1 MRTAYTSDQIRA
13 AEAALMATLPEG
25 ALMERAATGLAVV
38 CARMLG
44 GVYGSRVVLL
54 VGGGD
59 NGGDALYAG
68 ARLAAR
74 GARVEALLAGTRV
87 HAAGLA
93 ALRRAGGR
101 VTDLRGDSDH
111 GPAADP
117 AGAGTR
123 TPGKP
128 VEDPAGARVRALLDA
143 ADLIVD
149 GMLGIGGAGA
159 LREPYAT
166 LAGLANDAPG
176 EVLAVDVPSGV
187 DASSGRVEGPAV
199 RADATVTFGAWKAG
213 LLVDPGSGHA
223 GRKEL
228 VDIGLGPHL
237 PDPDVAALTGP
248 DVAALLP
255 TPGASSDKYRRGVV
269 GIAAGSERYTGAA
282 VLAVGG
288 ALRAGVGM
296 VRYAGVAEPVA
307 QVRAR
312 WPEAVITTLA
322 PGEGVEEVGRV
333 QAWVLGPGL
342 GTGDEARAVA
352 RSVLSSEVPVLV
364 DADALTLVA
373 QDRSLLRR
381 GAPVL
386 VTPHAGE
393 LSRLIGVPRERI
405 EARRLENAR
414 RAADELGV
422 TVLLKGSTTLVAEEG
437 RPVRINPTGSPW
449 LATGGTGDVLA
460 GLAGALLAA
469 GLSGYDAASCAAYL
483 HGIAGREGPL
493 TAWDVAE
500 ALPEAVRSL
509 IDGPAGGPDG
519 GPAGGPDGGPAGRVA
534 GGVADGTR
542 HHRSPAKL
550 GS

>member
-44 GVYGSRVVLL
+44 GVYGSRVALL

-74 GARVEALLAGTRV
+74 GARVEAIAAGTRV
-87 HAAGLA
+87 HTGGLE

-101 VTDLRGDSDH
+101 VVDPEG
-111 GPAADP
+111 AA
-117 AGAGTR
+117 
-123 TPGKP
+123 
-128 VEDPAGARVRALLDA
+128 ARAVLGA

-149 GMLGIGGAGA
+149 GMVGIGGSGA

-166 LAGLANDAPG
+166 LARLAAEAPG

-187 DASSGRVEGPAV
+187 DASNGQVEGAAV
-199 RADATVTFGAWKAG
+199 QADATVTFGAWKTG
-213 LLVDPGSGHA
+213 LLVDPGRGYA
-223 GRKEL
+223 GRTEL

-237 PDPDVAALTGP
+237 PDPAVTAPQDA

-255 TPGASSDKYRRGVV
+255 RPGATSDKYRRGVV

-288 ALRAGVGM
+288 ALRGGVGL
-296 VRYAGVAEPVA
+296 VRYAGTAEPVA

-322 PGEGVEEVGRV
+322 PGEGVERVGRV

-342 GTGDEARAVA
+342 GTGDEAHAVA
-352 RSVLSSEVPVLV
+352 RSVLASDVPVLV
-364 DADALTLVA
+364 DADGLTLLA
-373 QDRSLLRR
+373 ADRSLLHRS
-381 GAPVL
+381 APVL
-386 VTPHAGE
+386 LTPHAGE
-393 LSRLIGVPRERI
+393 LSRLTDVPRDRI
-405 EARRLENAR
+405 EARRLENVR
-414 RAADELGV
+414 QAAAELGV
-422 TVLLKGSTTLVAEEG
+422 TVLLKGSTTLVAQEG
-437 RPVRINPTGSPW
+437 RPVVVNPTGSPW
-449 LATGGTGDVLA
+449 LATGGTGDVLS
-460 GLAGALLAA
+460 GLTGALLAA
-469 GLSGYDAASCAAYL
+469 GLDTYDAASAGAYL
-483 HGIAGREGPL
+483 HGIAGRSGPL
-493 TAWDVAE
+493 SAWDVAQ
-500 ALPEAVRSL
+500 ALPEAARGLVNGRRR
-509 IDGPAGGPDG
+509 GVPA
-519 GPAGGPDGGPAGRVA
+519 ARLGR
-534 GGVADGTR
+534 
-542 HHRSPAKL
+542 
-550 GS
+550 

>member
-1 MRTAYTSDQIRA
+1 MRIAYTSDQIRA

-59 NGGDALYAG
+59 NGGDALFAG

-74 GARVEALLAGTRV
+74 GARVDALLAGTRV
-87 HAAGLA
+87 HAAGLE

-101 VTDLRGDSDH
+101 VTGPNSDH
-111 GPAADP
+111 GPAEDP
-117 AGAGTR
+117 ASGSSARKTS
-123 TPGKP
+123 
-128 VEDPAGARVRALLDA
+128 EDPAGARVRDLLGA

-199 RADATVTFGAWKAG
+199 LADATVTFGAWKVG

-223 GRKEL
+223 GRTEL

-237 PDPDVAALTGP
+237 PDPDAAVPTDA

-255 TPGASSDKYRRGVV
+255 RPGASSDKYRRGVV

-342 GTGDEARAVA
+342 GTGDEARAIA

-364 DADALTLVA
+364 DADALTLAA

-386 VTPHAGE
+386 ITPHAGE
-393 LSRLIGVPRERI
+393 LSRLIEVPRERI
-405 EARRLENAR
+405 EARRLENVR
-414 RAADELGV
+414 RAAAELGV
-422 TVLLKGSTTLVAEEG
+422 TVLLKGSTTLVAEDG

-500 ALPEAVRSL
+500 ALPRTVRSL
-509 IDGPAGGPDG
+509 LDGPANGPRHGG
-519 GPAGGPDGGPAGRVA
+519 
-534 GGVADGTR
+534 
-542 HHRSPAKL
+542 SPAKL
-550 GS
+550 GL

>member
-25 ALMERAATGLAVV
+25 ALMERAATGLAVT

-54 VGGGD
+54 VGSGD

-74 GARVEALLAGTRV
+74 GARVDALLAGTRV
-87 HAAGLA
+87 HAAGLE

-101 VTDLRGDSDH
+101 VTVVRGDS
-111 GPAADP
+111 GPATGPGGGSGP
-117 AGAGTR
+117 ATGG
-123 TPGKP
+123 PGGGSGSATGPRGDSGP
-128 VEDPAGARVRALLDA
+128 VPATAPEGSREKAEATGARVRGLLDA
-143 ADLIVD
+143 AGLIVD
-149 GMLGIGGAGA
+149 GMVGIGGTGA

-166 LAGLANDAPG
+166 LARLANDAPG
-176 EVLAVDVPSGV
+176 EVVAVDVPSGV

-199 RADATVTFGAWKAG
+199 LADATVTFGAWKVG

-223 GRKEL
+223 GRTEL

-237 PDPDVAALTGP
+237 SDPDAAALTDA

-255 TPGASSDKYRRGVV
+255 RPDASSDKYRRGVV

-296 VRYAGVAEPVA
+296 VRYAGAAEPVA

-322 PGEGVEEVGRV
+322 PGEGVEKVGRV

-342 GTGDEARAVA
+342 GTGDEARAIA

-364 DADALTLVA
+364 DADALTLAA
-373 QDRSLLRR
+373 QDGSLLRR

-386 VTPHAGE
+386 ITPHAGE

-414 RAADELGV
+414 RAAAELGV
-422 TVLLKGSTTLVAEEG
+422 TVLLKGSTTLVVEDE
-437 RPVRINPTGSPW
+437 RPVRINTTGSPW

-483 HGIAGREGPL
+483 HGIAAQEGPL

-500 ALPEAVRSL
+500 ALPEAVRFL
-509 IDGPAGGPDG
+509 VDGPRHGG
-519 GPAGGPDGGPAGRVA
+519 
-534 GGVADGTR
+534 
-542 HHRSPAKL
+542 SPAKL
-550 GS
+550 GE

>member
-25 ALMERAATGLAVV
+25 TLMERAATGLAVV

-74 GARVEALLAGTRV
+74 GARVDALLAGTRV
-87 HAAGLA
+87 HAAGLE

-101 VTDLRGDSDH
+101 ATGLRPDPGHPSDPGSGH
-111 GPAADP
+111 APGPVPGPVPGHGSGHGAGNGPGPAVAT
-117 AGAGTR
+117 A
-123 TPGKP
+123 
-128 VEDPAGARVRALLDA
+128 DPAGARVRGLLNE

-149 GMLGIGGAGA
+149 GMLGIGGTGA

-166 LAGLANDAPG
+166 LARLANDAPG
-176 EVLAVDVPSGV
+176 EVVAVDVPSGV

-199 RADATVTFGAWKAG
+199 AADATVTFGAWKIG
-213 LLVDPGSGHA
+213 LLVDPGRRHA
-223 GRKEL
+223 GRTEL

-237 PDPDVAALTGP
+237 PGPGAVAPTDADVAAMLPRP
-248 DVAALLP
+248 D
-255 TPGASSDKYRRGVV
+255 ASSDKYRRGVV
-269 GIAAGSERYTGAA
+269 GIAAGSELYTGAA

-296 VRYAGVAEPVA
+296 VRYAGGAEPVA

-322 PGEGVEEVGRV
+322 PGEGVERVGRV

-342 GTGDEARAVA
+342 GTGDEARAIA

-373 QDRSLLRR
+373 QDRELLRR
-381 GAPVL
+381 DAPVL
-386 VTPHAGE
+386 ITPHAGE

-405 EARRLENAR
+405 EERRLESVR
-414 RAADELGV
+414 RAAAELGV
-422 TVLLKGSTTLVAEEG
+422 TVLLKGSTTLVAEG
-437 RPVRINPTGSPW
+437 DRPVRINLTGSPW

-469 GLSGYDAASCAAYL
+469 GLSGYDAASCAAHL
-483 HGIAGREGPL
+483 HGVAGGKGPL
-493 TAWDVAE
+493 TAGDVAE
-500 ALPEAVRSL
+500 ALPEVTRSL
-509 IDGPAGGPDG
+509 LGGPQ
-519 GPAGGPDGGPAGRVA
+519 
-534 GGVADGTR
+534 
-542 HHRSPAKL
+542 HRPPPAKL

>member
-25 ALMERAATGLAVV
+25 TLMERAATGLAVV

-59 NGGDALYAG
+59 NGGDTLYAG

-74 GARVEALLAGTRV
+74 GAGVDAIIAGKRV
-87 HAAGLA
+87 HEAGLE

-101 VTDLRGDSDH
+101 VTDLPGGEAATPATTPAGRPVASE
-111 GPAADP
+111 GPAAGNL
-117 AGAGTR
+117 AGASGDGVT
-123 TPGKP
+123 GGDA
-128 VEDPAGARVRALLDA
+128 VVGGAVRDLIGA

-149 GMLGIGGAGA
+149 GMLGIGGTGA

-166 LAGLANDAPG
+166 LARLAGDAPG
-176 EVLAVDVPSGV
+176 EVVAVDLPSGV
-187 DASSGRVEGPAV
+187 DASSGQVEGAAV
-199 RADATVTFGAWKAG
+199 RADATVTFGAWKTG
-213 LLVDPGSGHA
+213 LLVDPGAGHA
-223 GRKEL
+223 GRTEL

-237 PDPDVAALTGP
+237 PEPDAVALTDV

-255 TPGASSDKYRRGVV
+255 RPGASSDKYRRGVV

-342 GTGDEARAVA
+342 GTGDEARAIA
-352 RSVLSSEVPVLV
+352 RSVLADDVPVLV

-373 QDRSLLRR
+373 QERSLLRR
-381 GAPVL
+381 DAPVL
-386 VTPHAGE
+386 ITPHAGE
-393 LSRLIGVPRERI
+393 LSRLTEVPRELI
-405 EARRLENAR
+405 EARSLENVR
-414 RAADELGV
+414 RAAAELDV
-422 TVLLKGSTTLVAEEG
+422 TVLLKGSTTLVAQEG

-483 HGIAGREGPL
+483 HGIAGRRGPL
-493 TAWDVAE
+493 AASDVAE
-500 ALPEAVRSL
+500 ALPETVRSL
-509 IDGPAGGPDG
+509 ANGL
-519 GPAGGPDGGPAGRVA
+519 RQS
-534 GGVADGTR
+534 
-542 HHRSPAKL
+542 RSPAKL
-550 GS
+550 ER

>member
-25 ALMERAATGLAVV
+25 ALMERAATGLAVI

-59 NGGDALYAG
+59 NGGDALHAG

-74 GARVEALLAGTRV
+74 GARVDALLAGTRV
-87 HAAGLA
+87 HAAGLE

-101 VTDLRGDSDH
+101 VTRLNPDPGHNHDPGSGS
-111 GPAADP
+111 GPGP
-117 AGAGTR
+117 GHGAGNG
-123 TPGKP
+123 PGLA
-128 VEDPAGARVRALLDA
+128 VATADPAGARVRGLFDA

-166 LAGLANDAPG
+166 LARLANDAPG
-176 EVLAVDVPSGV
+176 EVVAVDVPSGV

-199 RADATVTFGAWKAG
+199 VADATVTFGAWKIG
-213 LLVDPGSGHA
+213 LLVDPGSRHA
-223 GRKEL
+223 GRTEL
-228 VDIGLGPHL
+228 VDIGLGPYL
-237 PDPDVAALTGP
+237 PAPEAVAPTDTDVAAMLPRP
-248 DVAALLP
+248 D
-255 TPGASSDKYRRGVV
+255 ASSDKYRRGVV
-269 GIAAGSERYTGAA
+269 GIAAGSELYTGAA

-296 VRYAGVAEPVA
+296 VRYAGGAEPVA

-322 PGEGVEEVGRV
+322 PGEGVERVGRV

-373 QDRSLLRR
+373 QDRALLRR
-381 GAPVL
+381 DAPVL
-386 VTPHAGE
+386 ITPHAGE

-405 EARRLENAR
+405 EARRLESVR
-414 RAADELGV
+414 RAAAELGV
-422 TVLLKGSTTLVAEEG
+422 TVLLKGSTTLVAEED
-437 RPVRINPTGSPW
+437 RPVGINLTGSPW

-469 GLSGYDAASCAAYL
+469 GLSGYDAASCAAHL
-483 HGIAGREGPL
+483 HGIAGRGGPL

-500 ALPEAVRSL
+500 ALPEVARSL
-509 IDGPAGGPDG
+509 LGGP
-519 GPAGGPDGGPAGRVA
+519 
-534 GGVADGTR
+534 R
-542 HHRSPAKL
+542 HRLSPAKL

>member
-44 GVYGSRVVLL
+44 GVYGSHVVLL
-54 VGGGD
+54 VGSGD

-74 GARVEALLAGTRV
+74 GARVDALLAGTRV

-101 VTDLRGDSDH
+101 ATALHSDH
-111 GPAADP
+111 DPSPSPSPGSAPGLAATT
-117 AGAGTR
+117 A
-123 TPGKP
+123 
-128 VEDPAGARVRALLDA
+128 DPAGARVRGLLDA

-149 GMLGIGGAGA
+149 GMLGIGGTGA

-166 LAGLANDAPG
+166 LARLANDAPG

-199 RADATVTFGAWKAG
+199 AADATVTFGAWKTG

-223 GRKEL
+223 GRTEL

-237 PDPDVAALTGP
+237 PDPDAAAPTDA

-255 TPGASSDKYRRGVV
+255 RPGASSDKYRRGVV

-322 PGEGVEEVGRV
+322 PGEGIEEVGRV

-342 GTGDEARAVA
+342 GTGDEARAIA

-373 QDRSLLRR
+373 QDRTLLRR

-386 VTPHAGE
+386 ITPHAGE
-393 LSRLIGVPRERI
+393 LSRLIDVPRERI
-405 EARRLENAR
+405 EARRLENVR
-414 RAADELGV
+414 RAAAELGV
-422 TVLLKGSTTLVAEEG
+422 TVLLKGSTTLVAEDE

-509 IDGPAGGPDG
+509 LERP
-519 GPAGGPDGGPAGRVA
+519 
-534 GGVADGTR
+534 R
-542 HHRSPAKL
+542 HGRSPAKL
-550 GS
+550 GV

>member
-25 ALMERAATGLAVV
+25 TLMERAATGLAVA

-74 GARVEALLAGTRV
+74 GARVDALLAGTRV

-101 VTDLRGDSDH
+101 VTALRGDSGH
-111 GPAADP
+111 
-117 AGAGTR
+117 

-128 VEDPAGARVRALLDA
+128 SEDPAGPRVRGLLDA
-143 ADLIVD
+143 AALIVD
-149 GMLGIGGAGA
+149 GMLGIGGTGA

-166 LAGLANDAPG
+166 LARLANDAPG
-176 EVLAVDVPSGV
+176 EVVAVDVPSGV
-187 DASSGRVEGPAV
+187 DASSGRVEGAAV
-199 RADATVTFGAWKAG
+199 VADATVTFGAWKNG

-223 GRKEL
+223 GRTEL
-228 VDIGLGPHL
+228 VDIGLGAHL
-237 PDPDVAALTGP
+237 PDPDTAVPTDP

-255 TPGASSDKYRRGVV
+255 RPGTSSDKYRRGVV

-288 ALRAGVGM
+288 ALRVGAGM

-342 GTGDEARAVA
+342 GTGDEARAIA
-352 RSVLSSEVPVLV
+352 RSVLASEVPVLV
-364 DADALTLVA
+364 DADALTLAA
-373 QDRSLLRR
+373 QDRSLFRR

-405 EARRLENAR
+405 EARRLEHAR
-414 RAADELGV
+414 RAAAELGV
-422 TVLLKGSTTLVAEEG
+422 TVLLKGSTTLVAEDG

-460 GLAGALLAA
+460 GVAGALLAA

-483 HGIAGREGPL
+483 HGIAGRQGPL
-493 TAWDVAE
+493 TAGDVAE
-500 ALPEAVRSL
+500 ALPEVVRSL
-509 IDGPAGGPDG
+509 VGG
-519 GPAGGPDGGPAGRVA
+519 
-534 GGVADGTR
+534 TW
-542 HHRSPAKL
+542 HNRSPAKL
-550 GS
+550 EP